1 MLLRLGSNGVEVRE
15 LQKLLGLHPDGIFG
29 NQTLNTVKAFQSA
42 HNLTV
47 DGVVGNKTLQALKS
61 KLGDNI
67 KSDATDKGG
76 KYTLSPNGME
86 LLAQF
91 EGLRLEAYLDSAN
104 IPTIGYGT
112 IKYPSGKRVK
122 MGDKITKA
130 QALEYK
136 KHDLKEFE
144 NTVNSAVKV
153 PLTQNQYDALVSLS
167 YNIGSGAFK
176 GSTLLKKL
184 NQGDYKGAADAFLSW
199 VNAGGKK
206 VQGLVNRRK
215 KERELF
221 LK

>member
-1 MLLRLGSNGVEVRE
+1 MLLKLGSSGSDVKE
-15 LQKLLGLHPDGIFG
+15 LQRLLGLTPDGVFG
-29 NQTLNTVKAFQSA
+29 NQTLSAVKAFQKA

-47 DGVVGNKTLQALKS
+47 DGLVGNKTFEALKS
-61 KLGDNI
+61 KLEAPVKAESGR
-67 KSDATDKGG
+67 
-76 KYTLSPNGME
+76 KYSLSTNGIE

-91 EGLRLEAYLDSAN
+91 EGLKLEAYLDSAK
-104 IPTIGYGT
+104 IPTIGFGT
-112 IKYPSGKRVK
+112 IKYPNGTRVK
-122 MGDKITKA
+122 LSDKITKA

-136 KHDLKEFE
+136 QHDLKEFE
-144 NTVNSAVKV
+144 STVNTSVKV

-184 NQGDYKGAADAFLSW
+184 NSGDYKGAADAFLSW

-206 VQGLVNRRK
+206 VQGLINRRQ

-221 LK
+221 LTQQ

>member
-1 MLLRLGSNGVEVRE
+1 MLLKLGSRGSEVRE
-15 LQKLLGLHPDGIFG
+15 LQRLLGLTPDGIFG
-29 NQTLNTVKAFQSA
+29 NQTLSAVKAFQKT

-47 DGVVGNKTLQALKS
+47 DGLVGNKTLEALKS
-61 KLGDNI
+61 KLEAPI
-67 KSDATDKGG
+67 KAESDK
-76 KYTLSPNGME
+76 KYSLSTNGIE

-91 EGLRLEAYLDSAN
+91 EGLKLEAYLDSVR

-112 IKYPSGKRVK
+112 IKYPNGTRVK
-122 MGDKITKA
+122 LGDKITKA

-136 KHDLKEFE
+136 QHDLKEFE
-144 NTVNSAVKV
+144 STVNTGVKV

-184 NQGDYKGAADAFLSW
+184 NSGDYKGAADAFLSW

-206 VQGLVNRRK
+206 VQGLVNRRQ

-221 LK
+221 LTQQ